1 MIRQRGPFSSAP
13 SKASPQTLC
22 QKCLKRGHYSYE
34 CKSSTQER
42 PYASRPSRT
51 QQLTN
56 PKLLPKLTSDVP
68 NELLRKKG
76 VADEELAKK
85 EADRGRK
92 RKLEEDGYDSGPGKR
107 SRSVLSY
114 SSFSTISTNKSR
126 SLSPEMGGR
135 GYTGQSQSM
144 SGLKMTGKRRRSPSR
159 SMSYSSDPDIKR
171 EPSRSRI
178 PIHRQPSPNAA
189 DRPRSEALLER
200 NGNRKHSPSRRRRSR
215 SAAHSSSSSYDE
227 PPRRRSRNGD
237 RKAGGGGDGKRRR
250 RATRSPE
257 DRGRERDSDGPRRSS
272 RRTYSPSE
280 SRDRSEVTRHRKS
293 MTPGFPS
300 KVEGAAR
307 PDALYGRRTTS
318 YEEDHDRYGGS
329 SRMGQDESF
338 HKQHRPSEN
347 RPPPQRKERSLSPF
361 SKRLA
366 LTQAMNMGR

>member
-1 MIRQRGPFSSAP
+1 MIRPRGPLSSAP
-13 SKASPQTLC
+13 SKANPQTLC

-56 PKLLPKLTSDVP
+56 PKLLPKLTSDIP
-68 NELLRKKG
+68 NDLLRKKG
-76 VADEELAKK
+76 VADEELGKK
-85 EADRGRK
+85 KAERGRK
-92 RKLEEDGYDSGPGKR
+92 RKLEDDGYSNGPGER
-107 SRSVLSY
+107 SRSVSSY
-114 SSFSTISTNKSR
+114 SSVSTISTNKAR

-135 GYTGQSQSM
+135 GHTGQSQLM
-144 SGLKMTGKRRRSPSR
+144 SGLEMTGKRRSSPSS
-159 SMSYSSDPDIKR
+159 SMSYTSDPDTTRRAYRTKYQANR
-171 EPSRSRI
+171 RA
-178 PIHRQPSPNAA
+178 SPHESG
-189 DRPRSEALLER
+189 RRGSEALRER
-200 NGNRKHSPSRRRRSR
+200 NGNRRRSPHRWRR
-215 SAAHSSSSSYDE
+215 SASVSYTSSSSYDK
-227 PPRRRSRNGD
+227 PQKKRSPSRD
-237 RKAGGGGDGKRRR
+237 GGGKRRR
-250 RATRSPE
+250 RASRSPE

-300 KVEGAAR
+300 KLDGATR
-307 PDALYGRRTTS
+307 PHPSHGRTIS
-318 YEEDHDRYGGS
+318 YEDDHDRYGGS
-329 SRMGQDESF
+329 SRVGRDESF
-338 HKQHRPSEN
+338 HKQNRASEK